1 MKRRWVL
8 KLLCVIAISCVGFR
22 LLGFMITT
30 QPYKREETRTASG
43 QHLDTNKMAF
53 LSSQTKNFE
62 SFSTKS
68 RRNLVIVSHGRSG
81 SSLMGDIFNHHPS
94 VFYLYEPLQTPERVL
109 KNLFKKTSYSGLVEQ
124 FLTGVFRCEFDH
136 PKFVADLETYYRQP
150 GQTHISQAI
159 ASPPLCP
166 YRTTDPRWNA
176 NLCHLMT
183 SENLKSTCKDN
194 YNLTVL
200 KVLMARIPDN
210 SIETILNTCNRLTDA
225 DCKVVFLIRDP
236 RAVVSSSRLIGFYSE
251 EGELNAKQGTRVY
264 SYRRCMQTE
273 KNLEFVRRLPDSLR
287 RRIKLQRFED
297 LATDPLKELSSLFEF
312 AGLPVLDNVRIWLN
326 TTTHLSREDCE
337 RRDDVTCTKD
347 DAWTAAN
354 RWRWRVHP
362 HEIDIIEYYC
372 GSVMRLLGYR
382 SVDRSHE
389 LLANV
394 KIPLFSNEYEA
405 KHWFFH

>member
-1 MKRRWVL
+1 MKRSWIL
-8 KLLCVIAISCVGFR
+8 KLLCVIAISCVGLR
-22 LLGFMITT
+22 LLAMITT
-30 QPYKREETRTASG
+30 QPHKREENRTASG
-43 QHLDTNKMAF
+43 QHLDANKMAF
-53 LSSQTKNFE
+53 LSSQTKTFE

-81 SSLMGDIFNHHPS
+81 SSFVGDIFNHHPS
-94 VFYLYEPLQTPERVL
+94 VFYLYEPLQTPQRVL
-109 KNLFKKTSYSGLVEQ
+109 RNAFKKTSYSGLVEQ
-124 FLTGVFRCEFDH
+124 FLTGVFRCKFDH
-136 PKFVADLETYYRQP
+136 PKFLADIETYYRKP
-150 GQTHISQAI
+150 GQTHISRAI

-166 YRTTDPRWNA
+166 YTTTDPRWNA
-176 NLCHLMT
+176 NLCHLIT
-183 SENLKSTCKDN
+183 SENLRSACKDN

-200 KVLMARIPDN
+200 KVLMSRIPEN
-210 SIETILNTCNRLTDA
+210 SIETIFNMCNRLADA
-225 DCKVVFLIRDP
+225 DCKVVLLIRDP
-236 RAVVSSSRLIGFYSE
+236 RAVVSSSRLIGFYKE
-251 EGELNAKQGTRVY
+251 EGELNAKLGTRIY
-264 SYRRCMQTE
+264 SYRGCMQTE

-297 LATDPLKELSSLFEF
+297 LAIDPLKELSRLFEF
-312 AGLPVLDNVRIWLN
+312 AGLPVLENVRIWLN
-326 TTTHLSREDCE
+326 ETTHMSREDCE
-337 RRDDVTCTKD
+337 RQEDVTCTKD
-347 DAWTAAN
+347 DAWAAAN

-405 KHWFFH
+405 KHWFFY